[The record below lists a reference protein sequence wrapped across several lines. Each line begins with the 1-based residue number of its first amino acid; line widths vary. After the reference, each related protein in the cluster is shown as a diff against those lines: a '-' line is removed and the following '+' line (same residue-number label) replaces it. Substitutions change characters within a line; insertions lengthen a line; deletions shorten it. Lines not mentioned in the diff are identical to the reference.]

1 MFGNWTGESAIQ
13 YASVAGHKINKIA
26 NTLGIVMDIINV
38 KEYIE
43 IIGKYNLLAKF
54 ICWCLL
60 GYCSDMSIL
69 ALKVN

>member
-38 KEYIE
+38 KEYRNNREVQFARKIHLLMFVRLLFRYEHFSIE
-43 IIGKYNLLAKF
+43 
-54 ICWCLL
+54 
-60 GYCSDMSIL
+60 S
-69 ALKVN
+69 